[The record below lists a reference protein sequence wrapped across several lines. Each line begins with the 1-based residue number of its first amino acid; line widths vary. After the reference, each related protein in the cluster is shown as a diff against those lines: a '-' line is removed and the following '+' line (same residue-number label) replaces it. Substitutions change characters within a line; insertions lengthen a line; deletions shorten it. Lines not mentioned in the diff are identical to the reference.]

1 MAVCVCM
8 RVSACKRA
16 CARGA
21 SPMNK
26 DVPPPWTLDANA
38 GASDSANTLQ
48 CENVLPETSI
58 RD

>member
-1 MAVCVCM
+1 
-8 RVSACKRA
+8 
-16 CARGA
+16 
-21 SPMNK
+21 MNK

-58 RD
+58 RDL